1 MNLRKTKSGQAASKL
16 KPPKF
21 FQELSFLVPYLNDEE
36 DRRSNLSP
44 RSVNNND
51 ETQLEALSDSSNL
64 DTSDAGSQ
72 QSIESARTVGRKS
85 TYAASQTSQG
95 PTAANVLQQ
104 YLTRTAQNRN
114 LSDPLVD
121 FFINMAKTVKT
132 FPLQDQIQIKSE
144 LFQMVNSM
152 EMRLATTPINPEYL
166 DSNLMTSGSNE
177 RERVRIVSNIMLP
190 APTRSNTTMFTSSAM
205 NNITIASTPSVN
217 KTLYAMSPPP
227 PPAMNE
233 TLHNLSLAMFS
244 RSSTPNEVPP
254 SPMDETMSSRLNSAH
269 DVLPRKCELYGSK
282 HADSRPIFTF

>member
-1 MNLRKTKSGQAASKL
+1 MERWTRIRDNHRKALNLRKTKSGQAASKL

-104 YLTRTAQNRN
+104 L
-114 LSDPLVD
+114 
-121 FFINMAKTVKT
+121 
-132 FPLQDQIQIKSE
+132 
-144 LFQMVNSM
+144 
-152 EMRLATTPINPEYL
+152 
-166 DSNLMTSGSNE
+166 
-177 RERVRIVSNIMLP
+177 
-190 APTRSNTTMFTSSAM
+190 
-205 NNITIASTPSVN
+205 N
-217 KTLYAMSPPP
+217 K
-227 PPAMNE
+227 
-233 TLHNLSLAMFS
+233 
-244 RSSTPNEVPP
+244 
-254 SPMDETMSSRLNSAH
+254 
-269 DVLPRKCELYGSK
+269 
-282 HADSRPIFTF
+282 